1 MQVQLRP
8 TPGAIQ
14 LQGTPHQMGLAHG
27 RAAASAIRQN
37 LASMERAIAALEV
50 ARRRYNHRAA
60 LAAHRAFVERVAPDA
75 LEEISGIAEGA
86 EVAEPAVA
94 ALNLPLFQVGS
105 FLPQECSQILVRR
118 QRVRGAGTLLGKT
131 RDASNA
137 IWNQVVLHHHYADH
151 TETIGVHVAGT
162 VTWPGSG
169 VNSAGL
175 ALSSSGVWSLRSEF
189 DAGAVADG
197 WLLFNTQLL
206 LRSCRSVD
214 DVADVLTR
222 QPRLTSGIIVAA
234 DETSA
239 AAFEATPHR
248 VIRREPQ
255 DNALIATNHF
265 ESPSLGRASPTPE
278 EYPST
283 YRRQARLSR
292 AVAEATEPWS
302 VSSLLGLLADHD
314 GYPQDSICRHALEP
328 GRSQTQYASVANLAA
343 GSFDVL
349 LGLPCEALAAD
360 SARPEADQ
368 HAHVT

>member
-1 MQVQLRP
+1 
-8 TPGAIQ
+8 
-14 LQGTPHQMGLAHG
+14 MGLAHG

-37 LASMERAIAALEV
+37 LASMDRSIAALEE
-50 ARRRYNHRAA
+50 ARRLYDYRAA
-60 LAAHRAFVERVAPDA
+60 LAANRAFVEKAAPDV
-75 LEEISGIAEGA
+75 LEEIAGIAEGA

-105 FLPQECSQILVRR
+105 FLPQECSQFLVRR
-118 QRVRGAGTLLGKT
+118 QCVRGGGTLLGKT

-137 IWNQVVLHHHYADH
+137 SWNQIVLHHHYADH
-151 TETIGVHVAGT
+151 TETVGVHVAGT

-169 VNSAGL
+169 INSAGL

-206 LRSCRSVD
+206 LRRCRSVD
-214 DVADVLTR
+214 DVADALTR
-222 QPRLTSGIIVAA
+222 QSRLTSGIIVAA

-239 AAFEATPHR
+239 AAFEATPER
-248 VIRREPQ
+248 VIRREPP
-255 DNALIATNHF
+255 DNSLIATNHF
-265 ESPSLGRASPTPE
+265 ESPGLRRVSPTPE

-292 AVAEATEPWS
+292 AVSEATEPWD
-302 VSSLLGLLADHD
+302 VISLLGLLADHE
-314 GYPQDSICRHALEP
+314 GYPQDSICRHALAP
-328 GRSQTQYASVANLAA
+328 GQSQTQYASVANLSA

-349 LGLPCEALAAD
+349 LGLPCETLAAD
-360 SARPEADQ
+360 SARPEPDQ
-368 HAHVT
+368 HAPVS